1 MTDEQQRIINERI
14 YTPVWREQVAARTGI
29 RFETPEEDLMARQMV
44 EQFKQASY
52 MRKQANY
59 SQNVQ
64 RGRQLKGALYA
75 HMNKLASYASGT
87 ATPMERNVYDE
98 LRQVVS
104 DPKLADAL
112 RSMEI

>member
-1 MTDEQQRIINERI
+1 MTEEQQRIINEKI
-14 YTPVWREQVAARTGI
+14 YTPVWREKVAALTGI

-52 MRKQANY
+52 MRKQAALSNH
-59 SQNVQ
+59 VQ
-64 RGRQLKGALYA
+64 RGQQLKGALYS

-87 ATPMERNVYDE
+87 ATPMERSVHEE
-98 LRQVVS
+98 LRQIVS

-112 RSMEI
+112 RAMEI

>member
-1 MTDEQQRIINERI
+1 MTEEQQRIINEKI
-14 YTPVWREQVAARTGI
+14 YTPVWREMVAALTGI

-52 MRKQANY
+52 MRKQAAFSNHI
-59 SQNVQ
+59 Q
-64 RGRQLKGALYA
+64 RGQQLKGALYS

-87 ATPMERNVYDE
+87 ATPMERSVHEE
-98 LRQVVS
+98 LRQIVS